1 MRAHDDQFIG
11 TVAVDL
17 DERQLLPK
25 SVALAFI
32 GTEVDP
38 LLVDKCVIEA
48 FKFLLDRFRSTLSTR
63 DLVLYCKLCGRAI
76 RVALTP

>member
-32 GTEVDP
+32 GPEVDR

-63 DLVLYCKLCGRAI
+63 DLVLYSSFA
-76 RVALTP
+76 VVPSA